1 MNVIIRE
8 TGEARQLTVASV
20 LDLLGNAG
28 ALTDGQFTWSE
39 EADAWFCDADTYE
52 WWAAYIAGVEQT
64 DADIA
69 ELAADLELSPGD
81 VRAYVQVNT
90 DLDYEQHRNQSIAAL
105 DAIRQAGRIPAHYYR

>member
-20 LDLLGNAG
+20 GALDLLGNAG

-39 EADAWFCDADTYE
+39 DADAWFCDADTYD
-52 WWAAYIAGVEQT
+52 WWSQYIADCDAT

-69 ELAADLELSPGD
+69 ELAAALGLSPGD
-81 VRAYVQVNT
+81 VRAYVQINT
-90 DLDYEQHRNQSIAAL
+90 DLDYEQHRSDAVAAL
-105 DAIRQAGRIPAHYYR
+105 DAIRQAGRIPAHY